1 MEESGKRTLWIV
13 VVAVAALSGL
23 AICTCALIAAAV
35 GGGILYVTPLRQS
48 EELIDDGKR
57 PVNRYEV
64 GPAPS
69 LTIDNF
75 AGSITVSAGESG
87 AIEVI
92 AHKQVGRQRDLER
105 REVNIRPQ
113 DGGLAIE
120 TRRPP
125 GGGRAM
131 VQLEI
136 RTPIDTRLEAR
147 TGSGSI
153 EVRGLR
159 GGAQVD
165 TGSGSL
171 VLSDLAGQL
180 KANTGTGSIE
190 VDGVEG
196 EASVDTGSGSLR
208 LYAIHGGLVART
220 GTGSVEIADVQG
232 GLEAHTGSGRIDVQE
247 AIGGPAKLDTGS
259 GRIEYSGQPA
269 GPCRFE
275 TGSGDVTLNL
285 PANLNMAL
293 DLHTGTGQIDVDY
306 ELAGSV
312 TAGGKTVKGIVGSG
326 ERGEIYAR
334 TGSGDIRLVPHQ
346 E

>member
-1 MEESGKRTLWIV
+1 MEESRNRTVWIV
-13 VVAVAALSGL
+13 VAAVAALIGV
-23 AICTCALIAAAV
+23 AVCNCALIAAAV

-48 EELIDDGKR
+48 EALIDDGKR
-57 PVNRYEV
+57 PVNHYEV
-64 GPAPS
+64 GPSPS

-87 AIEVI
+87 AIDVI
-92 AHKQVGRQRDLER
+92 ARKQAGRQGDLER
-105 REVNIRPQ
+105 IEVDIRPQ

-136 RTPIDTRLEAR
+136 RAPSDTRLEAR

-153 EVRGLR
+153 VVRGLR
-159 GGAQVD
+159 GGVQVD

-171 VLSDLAGQL
+171 ALSDLASEVR
-180 KANTGTGSIE
+180 AHTGTGSIE
-190 VDGVEG
+190 LDGVQG

-208 LYAIHGGLVART
+208 LYGIYGGLEART
-220 GTGSVEIADVQG
+220 GTGSVEIADVEG
-232 GLEAHTGSGRIDVQE
+232 GLEAHTGSGRIDVRE
-247 AIGGPAKLDTGS
+247 AIGGPVRLDTGS
-259 GRIEYSGQPA
+259 GRIQYSGRAA

-275 TGSGDVTLNL
+275 TGSGDVMLNL
-285 PANLNMAL
+285 PTNLDMTL

-306 ELAGSV
+306 ELDGRV

-334 TGSGDIRLVPHQ
+334 TGSGDIRLVPGQ

>member
-1 MEESGKRTLWIV
+1 MEETRNRYIWIV
-13 VVAVAALSGL
+13 VAAVAALIGV
-23 AICTCALIAAAV
+23 AVCTCALIAAAV
-35 GGGILYVTPLRQS
+35 GGGILYVTPLRES
-48 EELIDDGKR
+48 EELIDDEKR

-64 GPAPS
+64 GPSPS

-87 AIEVI
+87 AIDVI
-92 AHKQVGRQRDLER
+92 ARKQAGRQRDLER
-105 REVNIRPQ
+105 IEVEIRPQ

-136 RTPIDTRLEAR
+136 RTPVETRLEAR
-147 TGSGSI
+147 SGSGSI
-153 EVRGLR
+153 VVRGLR
-159 GGAQVD
+159 GVVQVD

-171 VLSDLAGQL
+171 VLNDLASEL
-180 KANTGTGSIE
+180 RAHTGTGSIE
-190 VDGVEG
+190 VNGVQG
-196 EASVDTGSGSLR
+196 EASVDTGSGS
-208 LYAIHGGLVART
+208 
-220 GTGSVEIADVQG
+220 VEIAEVQG

-247 AIGGPAKLDTGS
+247 AIGGPVRLDTGS
-259 GRIEYSGQPA
+259 GRIQYSGRPA

-275 TGSGDVTLNL
+275 TGSGDVMLNL
-285 PANLNMAL
+285 PANLNMTL
-293 DLHTGTGQIDVDY
+293 DLHTGTGQIDVNY
-306 ELAGSV
+306 ELDGRV